1 MVNIGTNDIRTYV
14 KKLISKEFDPVQK
27 NDHKIETGGEP
38 KGRYPDHTLTH
49 PETYNSSESED
60 LSHE

>member
-14 KKLISKEFDPVQK
+14 KKLISKEFDPAQK

-38 KGRYPDHTLTH
+38 EGRYSGRTLTH
-49 PETYNSSESED
+49 PETHNLSEER
-60 LSHE
+60 SHE